1 MVQIESQ
8 CQSAASVNAEYV
20 DYQVTTV
27 TLTCAGGSINVDYEL
42 LLRVLESQ
50 VSGVYL
56 SAVTGDFKISAMF
69 TQIRVRFDVRARD
82 VVNEST
88 DKDIVLL
95 NLQVHTLVSDVLT
108 NLRAA
113 AEANTLLGN
122 DYVIDVNSVTLVN
135 RKLR

>member
-27 TLTCAGGSINVDYEL
+27 TFTCAGSINVDYEL
-42 LLRVLESQ
+42 MLRVPESQ

-56 SAVTGDFKISAMF
+56 SAVTGDFEISAIF
-69 TQIRVRFDVRARD
+69 TQNRVRFDVRARD

-122 DYVIDVNSVTLVN
+122 DYVIDVNSVTLRD
-135 RKLR
+135 RKSR